1 MLGLVTGMQLTF
13 VAMASAAYMEPDN
26 SSGLILTKSESSWLG
41 KPILIAKTV
50 YIIHIG
56 VYRVGLLGALHP
68 PFIFAPRCRIGCKKI
83 VFLYLFIRATLPHSY
98 LMM

>member
-1 MLGLVTGMQLTF
+1 MLGLANGTLLSFVT
-13 VAMASAAYMEPDN
+13 MATAAYMEPDN

-68 PFIFAPRCRIGCKKI
+68 PLVSHPPFIFAPRCRIG
-83 VFLYLFIRATLPHSY
+83 
-98 LMM
+98 